1 MDIKSNLVTCGHFI
15 SIVHAN
21 SKKKETLFNRGCDK
35 EGFEKPSK
43 INGLGQQ
50 QTGNV

>member
-1 MDIKSNLVTCGHFI
+1 MSTYNIYNSRKSRKPHCY
-15 SIVHAN
+15 
-21 SKKKETLFNRGCDK
+21 RGCDK